1 MKKIDKAVRAANA
14 SGKTESAAKTA
25 NGVMVA
31 GSEDSGVS
39 RVDAPKADFYVKPN
53 GDTVSYKWLI
63 HGEPRNLRV
72 HPGRQGKHMLGQNNY
87 ENAIRR
93 GKNPSVFY
101 GTVEDAQRLVDE
113 FAGKGVLTD
122 KMGTTERVN
131 FNRVI
136 GRYIDE
142 SAKKSVDTTWGTI
155 RYSKDGV
162 HIVPSDPD
170 SYYKK

>member
-1 MKKIDKAVRAANA
+1 
-14 SGKTESAAKTA
+14 
-25 NGVMVA
+25 
-31 GSEDSGVS
+31 
-39 RVDAPKADFYVKPN
+39 
-53 GDTVSYKWLI
+53 
-63 HGEPRNLRV
+63 
-72 HPGRQGKHMLGQNNY
+72 MLGQNNY

-113 FAGKGVLTD
+113 FAGTGRMLDNNVS
-122 KMGTTERVN
+122 ERVN

-142 SAKKSVDTTWGTI
+142 SAKRSVDTTWGTI

>member
-1 MKKIDKAVRAANA
+1 
-14 SGKTESAAKTA
+14 
-25 NGVMVA
+25 
-31 GSEDSGVS
+31 
-39 RVDAPKADFYVKPN
+39 
-53 GDTVSYKWLI
+53 
-63 HGEPRNLRV
+63 
-72 HPGRQGKHMLGQNNY
+72 MLGQNNY

-113 FAGKGVLTD
+113 FAGKGQLIKPD
-122 KMGTTERVN
+122 RERIN
-131 FNRVI
+131 FKRVI
-136 GRYIDE
+136 GRYVDE
-142 SAKKSVDTTWGTI
+142 SSKKSVDTTWGTI

>member
-1 MKKIDKAVRAANA
+1 
-14 SGKTESAAKTA
+14 
-25 NGVMVA
+25 MVA

-113 FAGKGVLTD
+113 FAGKGQLIKPD
-122 KMGTTERVN
+122 QERVN
-131 FNRVI
+131 FKRVV
-136 GRYIDE
+136 GKYINGKTKE
-142 SAKKSVDTTWGTI
+142 SLETTWGTI

-162 HIVPSDPD
+162 HIVPSNPN
-170 SYYKK
+170 SY

>member
-113 FAGKGVLTD
+113 FAGTGKIIP
-122 KMGTTERVN
+122 KNPNRERVN
-131 FNRVI
+131 FKKVI
-136 GRYIDE
+136 GRYVNE
-142 SAKKSVDTTWGTI
+142 PENKYVDTTWGTI

-162 HIVPSDPD
+162 Q
-170 SYYKK
+170 

>member
-1 MKKIDKAVRAANA
+1 
-14 SGKTESAAKTA
+14 
-25 NGVMVA
+25 
-31 GSEDSGVS
+31 
-39 RVDAPKADFYVKPN
+39 
-53 GDTVSYKWLI
+53 
-63 HGEPRNLRV
+63 
-72 HPGRQGKHMLGQNNY
+72 MLGQNNY

-142 SAKKSVDTTWGTI
+142 SAKNQ
-155 RYSKDGV
+155 
-162 HIVPSDPD
+162 
-170 SYYKK
+170 